1 MSVFLSDRFTVHEY
15 VVLLPNQ
22 ITEGLQVYALVPHAG
37 REDFGHFPEGGEFVE
52 CLEVW
57 RVEEVERGKFLLFI
71 HRLKFFLQNL
81 RNVIELTWRII

>member
-52 CLEVW
+52 CLEV
-57 RVEEVERGKFLLFI
+57 
-71 HRLKFFLQNL
+71 
-81 RNVIELTWRII
+81 